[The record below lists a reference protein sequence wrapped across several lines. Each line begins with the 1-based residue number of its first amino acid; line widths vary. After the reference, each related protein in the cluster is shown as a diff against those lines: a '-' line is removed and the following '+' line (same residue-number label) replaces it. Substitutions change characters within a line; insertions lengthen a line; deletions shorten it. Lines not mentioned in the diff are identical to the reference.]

1 MIVRKCS
8 KCLGRHHANYRL
20 CPKYQDKV
28 EKKSEKTAKKS
39 SCLRTIS
46 ENTNIPKNSE
56 VSNEN
61 ILQILRKSNEG
72 ASEINKKIFGMLESI
87 DKKLDDQYKR
97 INSLEKFKQEQ
108 ILKKVDLQANIDG
121 AKENISKGQTR
132 ITDCETKISTLE
144 TSKFVKRNE

>member
-1 MIVRKCS
+1 
-8 KCLGRHHANYRL
+8 
-20 CPKYQDKV
+20 
-28 EKKSEKTAKKS
+28 
-39 SCLRTIS
+39 
-46 ENTNIPKNSE
+46 
-56 VSNEN
+56 
-61 ILQILRKSNEG
+61 
-72 ASEINKKIFGMLESI
+72 MLESI

-144 TSKFVKRNE
+144 TSKFVKRNELTATCLDIHNALNPNNKATLESLNKLIQEQNKLRQVEQATLDQRQGTGSLTNNNKNTTGSKSKTNNNRSYTRKIMQDQM